1 MSEFRACI
9 AYDNRADAA
18 GTILRASSSAPFLP
32 PSLLRDPHIARKWR
46 GLGQAVSL
54 FLDFQSPT
62 PIDTVAL
69 VGCSMTQAG
78 TMRLRG
84 SNSDSEGGAAVFDL
98 TVTGGC
104 DPVYGYQMALLPEP
118 MSARYLRIDLLQPG
132 ADAIDAGR
140 LFVGVREQFAINFG
154 YGWSARWVD
163 PSIKT
168 KSAGGS
174 THVDPKRKYR
184 VVDLT
189 FEFLPEDQRWGFV
202 EAIDATKGA
211 SADVLMIRDPT
222 ASNLGQA
229 TVWGFQADTSAIV
242 QAVWQRFSKQYQIE
256 ERL

>member
-18 GTILRASSSAPFLP
+18 TTILRASSSAPFLP

-46 GLGQAVSL
+46 GLGQAASL

-98 TVTGGC
+98 TVTGCC

-118 MSARYLRIDLLQPG
+118 ISARYLRIDLLQPG
-132 ADAIDAGR
+132 ADGIDAGR
-140 LFVGVREQFAINFG
+140 LFVGPRCRFVSNFDFN
-154 YGWSARWVD
+154 WSMRWVD
-163 PSIKT
+163 PSVKT

-184 VVDLT
+184 IADLT
-189 FEFLPEDQRWGFV
+189 FAELTEDQRWSFV
-202 EAIDATKGA
+202 EAIDASKGA
-211 SADVLMIRDPT
+211 SADVLTILDPT
-222 ASNLGQA
+222 APNLGQV
-229 TVWGFQADTSAIV
+229 TIWGFQSETTPIV
-242 QAVWQRFSKQYQIE
+242 QAVWDRFSKQYQIE